1 MFPVLNT
8 PDDIYTP
15 HQHIIFDQILL
26 YVFSQELKK
35 QETWKQTHDSLCKQ
49 TIFPF
54 PIVCKTENEQET
66 DAANRKHYILIPNQK
81 GTELPLIVLAFFR

>member
-54 PIVCKTENEQET
+54 PIVFKTENEQET
-66 DAANRKHYILIPNQK
+66 DAANRKHYILMPNQH
-81 GTELPLIVLAFFR
+81 GTELPLVVLAFL